1 MKKRPT
7 LRRPRP
13 AYWWCQA
20 GGWGG
25 FFLINTFTSQ
35 GFLPLSWQL
44 ASGYAAL
51 SLCGILLTHAFRA
64 FVLRHRWLDLPI
76 TQLVPRVVAVN
87 LILAIVLV
95 LTVTAYFALV
105 PPRAPSFGTRGTTA
119 LLATLCIFVFN
130 NFIILTLWSGIYFG
144 VANFQRQRRME
155 IERYQAQTALAQ
167 AELRGLKSQ
176 LNPHFLFNSLNSLR
190 ALVLEEPARAQTAIT
205 QMAAILRYHLQSGE
219 HSLVPLAE
227 EIATIDQYLAL
238 ELIRFEDRLT
248 VERTIEKET
257 LPLLVP
263 PLALQT
269 LIENA
274 IKYGVSRETG
284 PNRIEIAAKVN
295 DGHLEISVRNTGS
308 LLAISSGHS
317 TGVGLANLRTRLRL
331 LFKESASL
339 ELFEPKTGW
348 VEARMILPGIQTFE
362 PAGA

>member
-1 MKKRPT
+1 MKKHPT

-44 ASGYAAL
+44 VSGYAAL
-51 SLCGILLTHAFRA
+51 SLCGILLTHSFRA
-64 FVLRHRWLDLPI
+64 FVLRRRWLELPI
-76 TQLVPRVVAVN
+76 TRLIPRVVAVN
-87 LILAIVLV
+87 LLLALVLV
-95 LTVTAYFALV
+95 LTVTGYFALF
-105 PPRAPSFGTRGTTA
+105 PPRGPSFGTRGPTA

-130 NFIILTLWSGIYFG
+130 NFVILTLWSGIYFG
-144 VANFQRQRRME
+144 VANFRRQRRME

-190 ALVLEEPARAQTAIT
+190 ALVVEEPARAQTAIT
-205 QMAAILRYHLQSGE
+205 QMASILRYHLQSGE
-219 HSLVPLAE
+219 HSLVPLAD
-227 EIATIDQYLAL
+227 EIATVDQYLAL

-248 VERTIEKET
+248 VQRTIEKET

-284 PNRIEIAAKVN
+284 ANRIEIAGKVK
-295 DGHLEISVRNTGS
+295 DGHLEVSVRNTGG
-308 LLAISSGHS
+308 LIPAPSGDS
-317 TGVGLANLRTRLRL
+317 TGVGLTNLRTRLRL

-339 ELFEPKTGW
+339 ELCEPQRGW
-348 VEARMILPGIQTFE
+348 VEARMVLPATKTFE
-362 PAGA
+362 TTGA